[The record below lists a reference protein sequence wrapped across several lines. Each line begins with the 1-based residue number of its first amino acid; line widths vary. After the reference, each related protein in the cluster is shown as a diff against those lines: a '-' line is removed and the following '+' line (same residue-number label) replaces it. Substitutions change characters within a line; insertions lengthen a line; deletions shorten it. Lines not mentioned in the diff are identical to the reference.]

1 MLPFFAQSTNAYSEN
16 SVNYPVLMAFAPS
29 NAPIAENAQHDPHYP

>member
-16 SVNYPVLMAFAPS
+16 SVIIPVLMAFAPS
-29 NAPIAENAQHDPHYP
+29 KAPIAENAQHDPHCP